1 MHPLDEWS
9 KPFDLVPLWVPRN
22 CPLKFPVLQPTSDQM
37 VGRCLIM
44 PIFHVFMVG
53 VCPGHPPSDLR
64 VLCTPSQEPQDCT
77 GLDVGDKLGP
87 GLSVTSNQTE
97 PQAPSTTHTLEAGGC
112 GGGNQSHAALPLIP
126 IPHVSAST
134 GFAPDIMVTPVQTRV
149 CRPALVPLG
158 TMTDPT
164 ICRCGGPMNVR
175 ERWTQ
180 HLQFGGPRPL
190 GPIDAT
196 STSPAR

>member
-1 MHPLDEWS
+1 MALCTPWTNGANRSTWCPH
-9 KPFDLVPLWVPRN
+9 PLWVPRN

-44 PIFHVFMVG
+44 PIFMVG
-53 VCPGHPPSDLR
+53 VCPGHPPSDMR
-64 VLCTPSQEPQDCT
+64 VLCTPSQEPQDHT
-77 GLDVGDKLGP
+77 GLAVGEKLGP

-97 PQAPSTTHTLEAGGC
+97 PQTDTHTEDVAGK
-112 GGGNQSHAALPLIP
+112 NRATLLPSH
-126 IPHVSAST
+126 PHVSAWT
-134 GFAPDIMVTPVQTRV
+134 GFAPDIIAPPVQTRV
-149 CRPALVPLG
+149 CRPALVPPG
-158 TMTDPT
+158 TMSDPT
-164 ICRCGGPMNVR
+164 ICRCGGPMNVS